1 MSVNSFSSS
10 LLKAFDLL
18 DCFTNETPELGI
30 KELAAMVSMPQSSVY
45 RMVQSLVF
53 SGLLFQSGSSKK
65 YRLGPKMTIYSGRC
79 RALNTYREIAI
90 KYMQKI
96 AEETDETVNLGILDR
111 DRIFYSHRISCKHV
125 LRPDFD
131 LEASYPAFKT
141 GLGMSL
147 IAELSE
153 SAIHWIHENNQA
165 EIGLTFGE
173 FLEII
178 KEIRKNGYAFDN
190 QVFCEGLRCVA
201 APVKGPGGKAL
212 FSISVSAPT
221 LRMDDE
227 TYDRARKTVM
237 RYAAQASQEIQEL

>member
-10 LLKAFDLL
+10 LLKAFDIL
-18 DCFTNETPELGI
+18 DCFSEETPELGI
-30 KELAAMVSMPQSSVY
+30 KELAATVDMPQSSVY

-53 SGLLFQSGSSKK
+53 SGLLYQNGSTKK
-65 YRLGPKMTIYSGRC
+65 YRLGPKMTVYSGRS
-79 RALNTYREIAI
+79 RSLNTYRDIAI

-96 AEETDETVNLGILDR
+96 AEETDETVDLGILDR
-111 DRIFYSHRISCKHV
+111 DRIVYSHRITCKHV
-125 LRPDFD
+125 LKPDFV
-131 LEASYPAFKT
+131 LEAYYPAVKT

-147 IAELSE
+147 IADLAEP
-153 SAIHWIHENNQA
+153 AVRWIYENNA
-165 EIGLTFGE
+165 CDIGKTYEE
-173 FLEII
+173 FLDEI
-178 KEIRKNGYAFDN
+178 KEIRKNGCAFDD

-237 RYAAQASQEIQEL
+237 KYTSQASREIQEL